1 MFKIKTLLSFFVLF
15 PLIVFGQFKKSD
27 INLSSDFV
35 ESILIDKRGI
45 KWIGTDEG
53 LNLIT
58 HSNIYPFYSNI
69 SNKKGILN
77 SEVHKI
83 KEVNGNFIAIF
94 TSGGISFFNPNTFSF
109 EQLKLKSKPV
119 DIYFDS
125 ISKKYWVTTVS
136 SGLYILNID
145 KEIEKNLFYDPLN
158 PLTLSSSNFDI
169 NNSNKLI
176 DFEEDLSIYIGTP
189 NGFNMFN
196 KSQKNIKRYFKQR
209 SSSLLSNKINSL
221 LRISKK
227 EILVATENG
236 INIFNTSSK
245 KFDKKTIGSGKNI
258 SHIFK
263 IISDQYCFISQ
274 GKFYTFELNNENSI
288 TSLDTIIN
296 LSDDKELN
304 VIKNDNLLYVYS
316 KDSNKLTIVELEN
329 LKKEDKEFYS
339 NIQTLSI
346 SNKNVYVGTSQG
358 FYETTNSLK
367 LIENKKLSG
376 VYFYNNSSKGELL
389 VYKNEIVLKN
399 KKIKIPSRIEISP
412 ETHFQIYDRLLFIA
426 EKNLTVFDIETNYF
440 YKNIFTKGDL
450 LDGEIDNLK
459 IVNSTLYVSTGNG
472 VVSYSIPKLINNS
485 FRETLLNTQVK
496 YKYNPLV
503 NSDIP
508 KSFSDIETIND
519 FLWVG
524 TKNDGLKLYKFNF
537 NSFIKDFKYLEN
549 NKNTL
554 ATSSISNLFHDN
566 ISKILYIASKGDGLF
581 KLNLNDTTFNNIT
594 VRDGLL
600 SNNVFDLMKKNNTLW
615 IQTGNGI
622 NSINENEEVRNIN
635 SEDGINIKSFHTDA
649 LHDLDKNIML
659 SGFDNIQ
666 FFEPSIIDSLQKE
679 NFNLNILNVIGYDN
693 ENSFKYLEID
703 ENNIINIDN
712 NTSSIEVNLFT
723 NSKQKTEQ
731 IKYYLSSDIYDD
743 VLFNGYNNKINLKS
757 IPFYSSSFEIYALN
771 SSGVR
776 SNNTIQISVY
786 NAPPWW
792 LRVET
797 IVGYFIL
804 LIVFITSFVKY
815 REKKTKELMEGER
828 KSKELEEA
836 KELQNSLLPKVLP
849 NVNGFEISTY
859 LKPAT
864 EIGGDYYDFF
874 YKKDNYFYAIC
885 GDATGHGVVSGIMV
899 SVTKAGLN
907 GIPMGDP
914 STILGQLNKIVKR
927 VNFGRLRM
935 SLSVAKFN
943 DNSVELS
950 SAAMP
955 PTYHFSSKSKKMEE
969 ILVPNLPLGGIETE
983 KFDGIKKEFDPG
995 DVMVM
1000 ISDGLPELPN
1010 PTDEMLDYEKV
1021 YSCIKNNAEKSAD
1034 EIKDALVYLSD
1045 DWAKGVMNP
1054 DDITIVVIKKAA

>member
-1 MFKIKTLLSFFVLF
+1 
-15 PLIVFGQFKKSD
+15 
-27 INLSSDFV
+27 
-35 ESILIDKRGI
+35 
-45 KWIGTDEG
+45 
-53 LNLIT
+53 
-58 HSNIYPFYSNI
+58 
-69 SNKKGILN
+69 
-77 SEVHKI
+77 
-83 KEVNGNFIAIF
+83 
-94 TSGGISFFNPNTFSF
+94 
-109 EQLKLKSKPV
+109 
-119 DIYFDS
+119 
-125 ISKKYWVTTVS
+125 
-136 SGLYILNID
+136 
-145 KEIEKNLFYDPLN
+145 
-158 PLTLSSSNFDI
+158 
-169 NNSNKLI
+169 
-176 DFEEDLSIYIGTP
+176 
-189 NGFNMFN
+189 
-196 KSQKNIKRYFKQR
+196 
-209 SSSLLSNKINSL
+209 
-221 LRISKK
+221 
-227 EILVATENG
+227 
-236 INIFNTSSK
+236 
-245 KFDKKTIGSGKNI
+245 
-258 SHIFK
+258 
-263 IISDQYCFISQ
+263 
-274 GKFYTFELNNENSI
+274 
-288 TSLDTIIN
+288 
-296 LSDDKELN
+296 
-304 VIKNDNLLYVYS
+304 
-316 KDSNKLTIVELEN
+316 
-329 LKKEDKEFYS
+329 
-339 NIQTLSI
+339 
-346 SNKNVYVGTSQG
+346 
-358 FYETTNSLK
+358 
-367 LIENKKLSG
+367 
-376 VYFYNNSSKGELL
+376 
-389 VYKNEIVLKN
+389 
-399 KKIKIPSRIEISP
+399 
-412 ETHFQIYDRLLFIA
+412 
-426 EKNLTVFDIETNYF
+426 
-440 YKNIFTKGDL
+440 
-450 LDGEIDNLK
+450 
-459 IVNSTLYVSTGNG
+459 
-472 VVSYSIPKLINNS
+472 
-485 FRETLLNTQVK
+485 
-496 YKYNPLV
+496 
-503 NSDIP
+503 
-508 KSFSDIETIND
+508 
-519 FLWVG
+519 
-524 TKNDGLKLYKFNF
+524 
-537 NSFIKDFKYLEN
+537 
-549 NKNTL
+549 
-554 ATSSISNLFHDN
+554 
-566 ISKILYIASKGDGLF
+566 
-581 KLNLNDTTFNNIT
+581 
-594 VRDGLL
+594 
-600 SNNVFDLMKKNNTLW
+600 MKKNNTVW

-635 SEDGINIKSFHTDA
+635 IEDGINIKSFHRDA
-649 LHDLDKNIML
+649 LHDLDKNILL

-666 FFEPSIIDSLQKE
+666 YFEPSSIDSLQKE

-703 ENNIINIDN
+703 ENNIISIDN
-712 NTSSIEVNLFT
+712 NTSSIELNLFT
-723 NSKQKTEQ
+723 NSKLKTDQ
-731 IKYYLSSDIYDD
+731 IRYYLSSDIYEDI
-743 VLFNGYNNKINLKS
+743 LFNGYNNKINLKS
-757 IPFYSSSFEIYALN
+757 IPFYSSSFEIYAVN

-776 SNNTIQISVY
+776 SNNLITFSLY

-955 PTYHFSSKSKKMEE
+955 PTYHFSSKSKKIEE

-983 KFDGIKKEFDPG
+983 IFDGIKKEFDPG

-1021 YSCIKNNAEKSAD
+1021 ESCIRNNAEKSAD